1 MHHRCTKCFL
11 FSHKSVSLFISSS
24 HSRAVFR
31 ERRFPYTPIE
41 YLKKVTIRT
50 STEQVLIARIL
61 KLHFMSAHTETILC
75 LLFFGNKSSFGSY
88 ELQPSSFQPRTCQWS
103 INKAIWRLFSEA
115 LELGNIHDGCHT
127 LPLQYKWRVS
137 HFGKGSE
144 GKRIVV
150 ESKYFVSSRKY

>member
-1 MHHRCTKCFL
+1 MSERLKCNMHHRCTKCFL

-41 YLKKVTIRT
+41 YSKKVTIRT

-75 LLFFGNKSSFGSY
+75 LLF
-88 ELQPSSFQPRTCQWS
+88 LA
-103 INKAIWRLFSEA
+103 INHLSDHM
-115 LELGNIHDGCHT
+115 NCN
-127 LPLQYKWRVS
+127 RV
-137 HFGKGSE
+137 
-144 GKRIVV
+144 
-150 ESKYFVSSRKY
+150 VSSRRLVNEALTWQYDDYFWRHWSWGIFSTGVTIQMTGVTFWEQFRG